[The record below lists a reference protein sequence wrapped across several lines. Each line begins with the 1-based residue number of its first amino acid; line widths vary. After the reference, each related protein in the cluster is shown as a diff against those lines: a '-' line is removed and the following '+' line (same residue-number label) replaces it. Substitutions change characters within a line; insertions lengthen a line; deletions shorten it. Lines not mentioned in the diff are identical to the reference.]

1 MLESIDLTQEIS
13 KAEYKSATSGLL
25 LRLGAFQRRL
35 WERHIPVLILFE
47 GWDAAGKGTVMNRLI
62 RAFDPRGFTV
72 HAATRPSE
80 DELLRPFFWRYWNR
94 TPPAGRIGLYD
105 HGWYRLVLE
114 DRLER
119 DGNEGELADGY
130 RDILC
135 FERQLA
141 DGGALIIKFFLHID
155 KHEQKRRFKK
165 LQSKKETSWRVTKE
179 DWKHHK
185 KYEDLLAA
193 YEDMLQKTDTSWA
206 PWTIV
211 EAHDERFAAV
221 KVLKTVSRAFERRL
235 DEVSPC
241 ATGRSSDV
249 SHAPNSAGDP
259 QNDLPATPTESSPDT
274 ATQPAAASDPSTLE
288 GFDAVDPREAN
299 EPKPGAVDTR
309 TSILST
315 VDLSATLDRSSYE
328 EQLNDLQKNLRRLQ
342 FDAYR
347 HRLAAVI
354 VYEGW
359 DAAGKGGNIRRLT
372 SNLDPRGY
380 EVIPIG
386 APNDVERAHH
396 YLWRFWQRMPKAGH
410 MAVFDRSW
418 YGRVMVERVERLC
431 SPEEWRRAY
440 REINEMEDQLVRN
453 GVVVVKFFL
462 HLDPD
467 EQLRRFREREETPY
481 KRWKITPEDWRN
493 REKWPEYEAAID
505 EMLVRT
511 STRVAPWTVI
521 PANSKLHARITALE
535 TVVAALEARL

>member
-35 WERHIPVLILFE
+35 WERTIPVLILFE

-62 RAFDPRGFTV
+62 RALDPRGFTV

-80 DELLRPFFWRYWNR
+80 DEVLRPFFWRYWKR
-94 TPPAGRIGLYD
+94 TPPAGRISLYD

-119 DGNEGELADGY
+119 DGDESELANGY

-165 LQSKKETSWRVTKE
+165 LESKKETSWRVTKE

-185 KYEDLLAA
+185 KYEDLLSA
-193 YEDMLQKTDTSWA
+193 YEDMLQKTDTPWA
-206 PWTIV
+206 PWTII

-241 ATGRSSDV
+241 AGS
-249 SHAPNSAGDP
+249 G
-259 QNDLPATPTESSPDT
+259 SPGG
-274 ATQPAAASDPSTLE
+274 AAASAPTDSGTAAGVDTADPL
-288 GFDAVDPREAN
+288 EAN
-299 EPKPGAVDTR
+299 EPGPGAVETR

-315 VDLSATLDRSSYE
+315 VDLSATLDRDTYE
-328 EQLNDLQKNLRRLQ
+328 EQLNDLQKRLRRLQ

-354 VYEGW
+354 AYEGW

-372 SNLDPRGY
+372 ANLDPRGY
-380 EVIPIG
+380 EVIPIA

-396 YLWRFWQRMPKAGH
+396 YLWRFWQCMPKAGH
-410 MAVFDRSW
+410 IAVFDRSW

-431 SPEEWRRAY
+431 SPDEWRRAY

-462 HLDPD
+462 HLDAD
-467 EQLRRFREREETPY
+467 EQLRRFREREETPH

-493 REKWPEYEAAID
+493 REKWPDYEAAID

-521 PANSKLHARITALE
+521 PANSKLNARITALE
-535 TVVAALEARL
+535 TVIAALEARL